1 LFYGGVIVNILN
13 SNRSTITEFLS
24 TANPQLSIKKTVIGD
39 IIMSNSL
46 VFLSKENT
54 PLTTSE
60 IIADALNKE
69 HKDVMSLIKKYRSN
83 IENFGVVTFKTKLLK
98 RGNRNGSQEKTIAY
112 LNEQQSTI
120 VICLMRN
127 SPKVLEFKVRL
138 VKAFFE
144 MRQQLQ
150 LQNQPKTNA
159 LPNYYT
165 TEQIKEL
172 KDKARKQ
179 GYAIACQ
186 YLKKD
191 ENGLTERDRKQ
202 LEKAKAFIDWYS
214 EKRVNIHDTWKLQR
228 ELTHELRELTYKLEQ
243 SGDLL
248 SLLFGGYVGTLSEVS
263 YYLNNKLQETN
274 K

>member
-1 LFYGGVIVNILN
+1 
-13 SNRSTITEFLS
+13 
-24 TANPQLSIKKTVIGD
+24 
-39 IIMSNSL
+39 MSNSL

-150 LQNQPKTNA
+150 LQNQPKTDS

-165 TEQIKEL
+165 ADQIKEL
-172 KDKARKQ
+172 KEKARRQ

-191 ENGLTERDRKQ
+191 ENGLTPFDRKELQ
-202 LEKAKAFIDWYS
+202 KALNVLEWLDS
-214 EKRVNIHDTWKLQR
+214 KRINMHNAWKEQR
-228 ELTHELRELTYKLEQ
+228 EIARQLRELTYKYEQ
-243 SGDLL
+243 SSDIL
-248 SLLFGGYVGTLSEVS
+248 SLMFGGYVGTASEVS
-263 YYLNNKLQETN
+263 HYLTDKLKQDS
-274 K
+274 

>member
-1 LFYGGVIVNILN
+1 M
-13 SNRSTITEFLS
+13 
-24 TANPQLSIKKTVIGD
+24 AN
-39 IIMSNSL
+39 L

-165 TEQIKEL
+165 NEQIKEL

-191 ENGLTERDRKQ
+191 ENGLTPFDRKELQ
-202 LEKAKAFIDWYS
+202 KALTVLEWLDSKRIDMH
-214 EKRVNIHDTWKLQR
+214 NAWKEQR
-228 ELTHELRELTYKLEQ
+228 EIARQLRELTYKYEQ
-243 SGDLL
+243 SSDIL
-248 SLLFGGYVGTLSEVS
+248 SLMFGGYVGTASEVS
-263 YYLNNKLQETN
+263 HYLTDKLKQDS
-274 K
+274 

>member
-46 VFLSKENT
+46 VFLSKENI

-60 IIADALNKE
+60 IIAKALNKR
-69 HKDVMSLIKKYRSN
+69 HHDVIELIRKYISQLD
-83 IENFGVVTFKTKLLK
+83 NFGRVAFKTTPFETKGGVQRK
-98 RGNRNGSQEKTIAY
+98 EIAY
-112 LNEQQSTI
+112 LNEAQATLL
-120 VICLMRN
+120 VTLMRN
-127 SPKVLEFKVRL
+127 SERVVKFKLAL

-150 LQNQPKTNA
+150 LQNQPKTDS
-159 LPNYYT
+159 LPLYT
-165 TEQIKEL
+165 QEQVAEQK
-172 KDKARKQ
+172 KKSYKQ
-179 GYAIACQ
+179 GFAVACS

>member
-1 LFYGGVIVNILN
+1 M
-13 SNRSTITEFLS
+13 
-24 TANPQLSIKKTVIGD
+24 AN
-39 IIMSNSL
+39 L

-150 LQNQPKTNA
+150 LQNQPKTDS

-165 TEQIKEL
+165 ADQIKEL
-172 KDKARKQ
+172 KDKARRQ

-191 ENGLTERDRKQ
+191 ENGLTPFDRKELQ
-202 LEKAKAFIDWYS
+202 KALTVLEWLDSKRIDMH
-214 EKRVNIHDTWKLQR
+214 NAWKEQR
-228 ELTHELRELTYKLEQ
+228 EIARQLRELTYKYEQ
-243 SGDLL
+243 SSDIL
-248 SLLFGGYVGTLSEVS
+248 SLMFGGYVGTASEVS
-263 YYLNNKLQETN
+263 HYLTDKLKQDS
-274 K
+274 